1 MSRLFF
7 FIAEG
12 VRALRRASAPSLA
25 AIVTVAVTVLLLGIL
40 IPVLVATSGKNEEVR
55 DEVGLRIFLYE
66 DGTRAEVNELQ
77 GKIEAIPHVESVDF
91 IDKQEALVKLRG
103 YLEDDDIL
111 EELPNGRNP
120 LPPSFEVQPDDLDN
134 LETITS
140 ALQPPDASGK
150 PQPISPII
158 EEIGESREESDT
170 IQSVTTGVKWF
181 LGIIAVLLLVAS
193 LLLVGN
199 TIRLSIYARRQDVEV
214 MRLVGA
220 TNWFIRWPFM
230 VEGLICGLIGAG
242 AAVGL
247 LFLGK
252 VTIIDPLADN
262 FEIFSAQ
269 KASSIAF
276 PMLLAVLISA
286 GMLVSAIGSGIT
298 LRRFLRV

>member
-1 MSRLFF
+1 MRLFF

-12 VRALRRASAPSLA
+12 LRALRRSSAPSLA

-40 IPVLVATSGKNEEVR
+40 IPVLLATSGKNEQVR
-55 DEVGLRIFLYE
+55 DEVGLRVFVYD
-66 DGTRAEVNELQ
+66 DGTKAEIDKLQ
-77 GKIEAIPHVESVDF
+77 QQIQAIPHVTSVDY
-91 IDKQEALVKLRG
+91 IDKQEALVKLKG

-111 EELPNGRNP
+111 AELPNGRNP
-120 LPPSFEVQPDDLDN
+120 LPRSFEVQPDDLDN
-134 LETITS
+134 LPAITS

-158 EEIGESREESDT
+158 EEIGQSREDSKR

-193 LLLVGN
+193 LLLVAN

-230 VEGLICGLIGAG
+230 LEGLICGLIGAA

-262 FEIFSAQ
+262 FNFFSAQ
-269 KASSIAF
+269 RDTSIAF
-276 PMLLAVLISA
+276 PMLLTILIGA